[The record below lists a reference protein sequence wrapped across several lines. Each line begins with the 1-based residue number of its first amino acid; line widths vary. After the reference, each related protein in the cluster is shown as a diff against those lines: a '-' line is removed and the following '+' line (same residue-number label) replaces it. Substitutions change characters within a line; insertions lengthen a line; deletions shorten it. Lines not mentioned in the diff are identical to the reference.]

1 MAFEERSVLHF
12 LFASPNTSDR
22 SVFYSIEDWDNVCE
36 GILDIALS
44 SIKELEILL
53 SLLGINDFVIENL
66 PNSEYF
72 SGLIDISQYKIPEF
86 NETDFDQ
93 FYELWLSKTGR
104 ESNMDEYGQLI
115 FIQGEARK
123 WNQRLCKV
131 ILIEK
136 Y

>member
-1 MAFEERSVLHF
+1 MAFEKRSVLHF
-12 LFASPNTSDR
+12 LFASPNISDR
-22 SVFYSIEDWDNVCE
+22 SIFYSIEDWDNTCE
-36 GILDIALS
+36 GIFDIALS

-53 SLLGINDFVIENL
+53 SLLGINEFSMKNL
-66 PNSEYF
+66 PNNRYF
-72 SGLIDISQYKIPEF
+72 SGVIDISQYKIPEL
-86 NETDFDQ
+86 NKTDFDQ
-93 FYELWLSKTGR
+93 FYEVWLSKTGR

-123 WNQRLCKV
+123 WNQRPYKV